1 MADTNITARFIPNP
15 VPQFFAT
22 DGTPA
27 AGYKLYHFE
36 VGTTTSKDLWT
47 EEVDTSDEAHLHE
60 PAIVLNSRGE
70 VPGGMFGTGKYTFV
84 LIPPTGPEDDYSD
97 AIWTINDVD
106 AVTIQDYIRE
116 TIFACANAAA
126 VRSALGLSDAALL
139 DDVQGQAGNVVVY
152 DENGRYPAEDG
163 RNIENVVTVVSGTW
177 TPTPPLPRSYLAG
190 LKITRASAVSI
201 TVEVGVC
208 RDVDDGANIEV
219 TSPITKLTNAVFAE
233 GNNAGG
239 TLTGAAGAETW
250 YHVFLIK
257 KSSDDTVDVV
267 FSSNATLPTPP
278 TGFDIKRR
286 IGSFMTDATPEV
298 LDFTQRGDCFL
309 FTAIQTDESAKSIST
324 TDTTITLD
332 FVPSDIECDV
342 IANVM
347 ADPYASNSDSEIS
360 FMVFPA
366 TTTPA
371 TPTGLATT
379 APDSHTSPGYS
390 FISDVAGDRSC
401 GGQVTLPINT
411 SSQFVV
417 RASESDVYFYM
428 FILGWIDRRGRDD

>member
-1 MADTNITARFIPNP
+1 MADTNITARFVPNP

-27 AGYKLYHFE
+27 AGYKLYHFNT
-36 VGTTTSKDLWT
+36 GLTTDKDIWT
-47 EEVDTSDEAHLHE
+47 EEVDTSDEAHKHAQ
-60 PAIVLNSRGE
+60 PIVLNSRGE

-84 LIPPTGPEDDYSD
+84 LIPPTGPADDDYSD

-106 AVTIQDYIRE
+106 AVTIQDYVRE
-116 TIFACANAAA
+116 TIFACADAAA
-126 VRSALGLSDAALL
+126 VRSALGLNDAALL
-139 DDVQGQAGNVVVY
+139 DDVQGEAGNVVVY

-219 TSPITKLTNAVFAE
+219 TTPITKLTNAVFAE

-239 TLTGAAGAETW
+239 TLGGAAGADTW

-257 KSSDDTVDVV
+257 KSSDGTVDVV

-286 IGSFMTDATPEV
+286 IGAFMTDATPEV
-298 LDFTQRGDCFL
+298 LDFTQRGDYFW
-309 FTAIQTDESAKSIST
+309 FNAIQEDESAKSVGTS
-324 TDTTITLD
+324 DTTITLD
-332 FVPSDIECDV
+332 FVPTTVLCDAILNVLLDKTASADI
-342 IANVM
+342 
-347 ADPYASNSDSEIS
+347 SL
-360 FMVFPA
+360 MVFP
-366 TTTPA
+366 TTMTAETPS
-371 TPTGLATT
+371 GISTT
-379 APDSHTSPGYS
+379 APDAHVSPGFTFS
-390 FISDVAGDRSC
+390 SDTTGDQPC
-401 GGQVTLPINT
+401 GGQIIIPLN
-411 SSQFVV
+411 SSKQFTV
-417 RASESDVYFYM
+417 RASEASCYFYVWT
-428 FILGWIDRRGRDD
+428 LGWIDRRGRDD